1 VYQLET
7 AVAFPTELSD
17 TRVDLFELFSAPCHA
32 TPDRNP
38 ASIDGITA
46 RQRTDR
52 EGEIMKIAL
61 RHAPR
66 SHGRP
71 DLHRI
76 ERRRFLH
83 LAAGAAAL
91 PAMARLARAQA
102 YPTRPVRILVGF
114 VAGGAF
120 DMTARLIGQWLSE
133 QLHQP
138 FIIENRPGGS
148 TNIAAEAAIRAPA
161 DGYTLFLAGATNA
174 INATLYDKLSFNF
187 LTDVAPI
194 AAIIRFPNVLEV
206 NRSFPAQT
214 VPEFIAH
221 MKRNPGKINVGSS
234 GKATSQHLSGELFK
248 IMTGVEMVHVPYR
261 GAPQALTDLLTGHVQ
276 AGFEPLP
283 ASLEIVPGYEAS
295 AWNGLCAP
303 KSTPAAIIETLNR
316 EINAGLADP
325 TLRAKLTELGGI
337 VLGGSAADFAR
348 LITDDT
354 EKWGKVIRAANI
366 RPD

>member
-1 VYQLET
+1 
-7 AVAFPTELSD
+7 
-17 TRVDLFELFSAPCHA
+17 
-32 TPDRNP
+32 
-38 ASIDGITA
+38 
-46 RQRTDR
+46 
-52 EGEIMKIAL
+52 
-61 RHAPR
+61 
-66 SHGRP
+66 
-71 DLHRI
+71 
-76 ERRRFLH
+76 
-83 LAAGAAAL
+83 
-91 PAMARLARAQA
+91 
-102 YPTRPVRILVGF
+102 
-114 VAGGAF
+114 
-120 DMTARLIGQWLSE
+120 
-133 QLHQP
+133 
-138 FIIENRPGGS
+138 
-148 TNIAAEAAIRAPA
+148 
-161 DGYTLFLAGATNA
+161 
-174 INATLYDKLSFNF
+174 
-187 LTDVAPI
+187 
-194 AAIIRFPNVLEV
+194 
-206 NRSFPAQT
+206 
-214 VPEFIAH
+214 

-234 GKATSQHLSGELFK
+234 GKGTSQHLSGELFK